1 MLLDISD
8 RIATITLNR
17 PEARNAL
24 SSEVLRKMPEA
35 MRIAEASD
43 DVDVLIL
50 TGTDPAFTAGLDLK
64 ELGSTG
70 DNLGGGSGADGNL
83 NTDEVRGP
91 FPQADQAADRRDQRR
106 RHHGRLRTRPQLRL
120 PGRE

>member
-1 MLLDISD
+1 MSSSGADVVLLDISD

-24 SSEVLRKMPEA
+24 SSEVLRRMPEA

-43 DVDVLIL
+43 DVDVMIL

-70 DNLGGGSGADGNL
+70 DNLGNGSGADGNL

-91 FPQADQAADRRDQRR
+91 SR
-106 RHHGRLRTRPQLRL
+106 G
-120 PGRE
+120 